1 MNAFTLFAQAAPDVG
16 DAAGVFG
23 GAMMAVVVLFWIVGI
38 AATIFWLWMMIDAL
52 INEPTTERK
61 ILWFLVI
68 FFLHFIGAFI
78 YLFVGRSGRA
88 TSSAAR

>member
-16 DAAGVFG
+16 DAAGLFG
-23 GAMMAVVVLFWIVGI
+23 GAMVLVVLFWIVGI

-52 INEPTTERK
+52 TNEPTTERK

-78 YLFVGRSGRA
+78 YLLVGKSGRA
-88 TSSAAR
+88 PSSPAR

>member
-16 DAAGVFG
+16 DAAGLFG
-23 GAMMAVVVLFWIVGI
+23 GAMAIIVLFWIIGI

-52 INEPTTERK
+52 ANEPTTERK

-88 TSSAAR
+88 SSSPAR

>member
-16 DAAGVFG
+16 DAAGLFG
-23 GAMMAVVVLFWIVGI
+23 GAMVLIVLFWIIGI
-38 AATIFWLWMMIDAL
+38 AATIFWLWMLIDAL
-52 INEPTTERK
+52 SNQPTTERK

-78 YLFVGRSGRA
+78 YLFVGKNGRA
-88 TSSAAR
+88 HSSAGR